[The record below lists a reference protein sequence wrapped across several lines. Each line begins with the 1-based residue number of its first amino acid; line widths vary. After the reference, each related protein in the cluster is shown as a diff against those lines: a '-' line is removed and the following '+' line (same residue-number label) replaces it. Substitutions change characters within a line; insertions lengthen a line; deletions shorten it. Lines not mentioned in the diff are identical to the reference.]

1 MKKIGLC
8 LFAFLAMSVSAM
20 AQNGMPE
27 FNKEQMLKMM
37 TDRQTERLKLDKAQ
51 ATKMLVLN
59 DSLMSTMMSGFKP
72 GADMG
77 QVDFEAMRAKMEKA
91 REKYN
96 KGVKALLT
104 ADQYKEFEKMQE
116 EQRQGFGGGAPGGSG
131 APRN

>member
-1 MKKIGLC
+1 MKKKGLI
-8 LFAFLAMSVSAM
+8 LFAALAMSVSAM

-116 EQRQGFGGGAPGGSG
+116 EQRRGFGGGAPG